1 MTLTQFAAQLNAVL
15 EENKHLR
22 QQVANFKARPLDNKR
37 KLSER
42 EVRDI
47 REAHRGGMSQKD
59 LASNYQVNPA
69 TISRTV
75 RGLYHA

>member
-15 EENKHLR
+15 EENKKLR
-22 QQVANFKARPLDNKR
+22 QQVADLQAKPLDNKR
-37 KLSER
+37 KLSDR

-47 REAHRGGMSQKD
+47 RAAHRGGMSQKD

-75 RGLYHA
+75 RGLYHS

>member
-1 MTLTQFAAQLNAVL
+1 MRLIDQLVNEIDEILCENRELRKRV
-15 EENKHLR
+15 EEFESK
-22 QQVANFKARPLDNKR
+22 PLDNKR
-37 KLSER
+37 KLSDR

-75 RGLYHA
+75 RGIYH